1 VVSGAEEAKET
12 GRVEAFSDGVFAIA
26 ITLLVLELKVP
37 HLLDG
42 GGGHLAAALLEEWP
56 SYLGFVTSFATILIM
71 WVSHHRMFSYIRRAD
86 PPFLFANGLL
96 LFVVTLVPFPTAVLA
111 EYFERPGA
119 TTAGAFYA
127 GTFVLGAI
135 AYNVLW
141 RVAIGRGGRL
151 LRPGVSQE
159 HIDELTASY
168 RWGIPVYVLATAAA
182 FWSVHAT
189 IAICLGLW
197 AYWVIVAARNA

>member
-1 VVSGAEEAKET
+1 VATEDAKET

-37 HLLDG
+37 HLEDG
-42 GGGHLAAALLEEWP
+42 GGGRLAAALVREWP

-71 WVSHHRMFSYIRRAD
+71 WVNHHRMFSFIRRSDAQ
-86 PPFLFANGLL
+86 FLYANGLL
-96 LFVVTLVPFPTAVLA
+96 LFVVTLVPFPTAILA
-111 EYFERPGA
+111 EYVEKPGA
-119 TTAGAFYA
+119 TTAGVAYG

-141 RVAIGRGGRL
+141 RSAIGRGGRL
-151 LRPGVSQE
+151 LRAGISPE
-159 HIDELTASY
+159 HLDEITRSY
-168 RWGIPVYVLATAAA
+168 RWGIPMYALATAAA
-182 FWSVHAT
+182 FVSVYLT

-197 AYWVIVAARNA
+197 ILWVVAARRA